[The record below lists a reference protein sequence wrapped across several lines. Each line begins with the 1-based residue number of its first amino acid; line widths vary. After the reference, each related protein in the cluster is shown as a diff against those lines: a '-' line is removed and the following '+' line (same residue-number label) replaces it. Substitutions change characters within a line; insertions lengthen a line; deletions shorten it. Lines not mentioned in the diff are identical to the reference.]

1 MIFREEDFSEEEFR
15 SVALLVERRF
25 GDCGRNDDGTFG
37 LNNDCQED
45 GGGISGNIS
54 PFAKSRTPAAK
65 KEKKKGG
72 GGGEGEIKLGNVRRQ
87 DTMLRGGKSVA
98 VIDSEAKDRAKAD
111 RQSNPMPSGSHP
123 ASTADLYDR
132 TIVQREDPKRPAKIT
147 SYDPVFTESDLAQN
161 GMFIAHESVARLLT
175 SRHEDERRAAGGEGP
190 AAVIDTRRDLSG
202 DQFEYVVSAVKQDVD
217 RAYEEGRNP
226 GFYST
231 DISECMEVMSGFYPE
246 LSNADEAKRRGT
258 APEDA
263 AFVFTMITAITS
275 NGTDPALNLESADRI
290 YRLYREHGSVRTPDE
305 IMGGERAKEIKS
317 ALNRF
322 QDMIDEFGESRARAV
337 LSGVTHAS
345 TVTRTMKK
353 LAKSSQEFGGSWSDK
368 GIGSG
373 ELADEVVPV
382 AAIFGP
388 KIGSFFANLS
398 GKHQFLTMDR
408 WLMRS
413 VGRVTGELITRST
426 PEAANKQANAAIKA
440 IKLKPRSRDILF
452 GVDKP
457 PLSLA
462 RDDVIKSLEL
472 QARTGI
478 VEENGAAYE
487 WAKAAQRAFNK
498 VPRGTRPDGSSYGSY
513 GVDADPQVHAAHKA
527 GNTLAK
533 SLVHEQQDPRSAR
546 ARRVIREVFR
556 EVAKRVSSEDPAARG
571 KVQVSEVQA
580 ILWQYEQNL
589 WKRLGAKTKIE
600 GDSLYSAAAKALKQR
615 RDSGEEVATLRPEKQ
630 KRPKSVRSADGAASE
645 ANEELDYQ
653 NQSGQDLW
661 DNEFENSGVD
671 FIEFFKELLEE
682 ELPSARSFF
691 KSLTD
696 RVYSARSEGEPSVT
710 LRAGE
715 ARHLLPRIGFDAPI
729 PAELRNSLPES
740 LSHARTLIDLHVT
753 KEGANWWRDNGTDA
767 EVFLDTADHES
778 PQNRAFD
785 AFVRKFFHESRDLP
799 VGSGN
804 GWASS
809 AELIKFDELW
819 DELDSE
825 GVWDEYDSE
834 GLEFRSGDCE
844 KDEGGRFAKGND
856 CAVGD
861 GPPASLKDAVVR
873 WKGSTSDIGLHVQ
886 DEIDGKPVPGSGT
899 GKKLREMAASLLK
912 EVKTNSE
919 PAPTLYR
926 GDDKSPEE
934 NSSPLLGWT
943 SNKKVA
949 EHWARVYGG
958 QVYEL
963 EGATG
968 LNLKKAVGETFDDGE
983 DEWVVMN
990 TRPKKSSRS
999 ADCGRDEGGKFGPK
1013 NDCASGDG
1021 YRGGHKAPRSDGYSK
1036 SADDVTGSWPDDIY
1050 SKDAGRLYG
1059 HGDPSID
1066 NESAKIIKSLKGKP
1080 DETVRIYRAVPSNVD
1095 DMINPGDWVS
1105 INETYAKQHG
1115 ESTMGGDYKVVSMT
1129 VPARHI
1135 FTDGNSI
1142 HEWGYDPRPKKKEL
1156 RSTCEKDEGGRFA
1169 KGNDCASS
1177 KGSSQQI
1184 KKHVASSGGRDELYS
1199 LVAKHIGTKKGFF
1212 GKSESG
1218 LQKPSELSRELGIDP
1233 VNAKELDEA
1242 HARGSQR
1249 DREGIASAIANI
1261 AAFNALPDSPRQARY
1276 SVDTPRTMQR
1286 QYGGTLFS
1294 WMTTG
1299 AMYNPVSDTI
1309 HVTAS
1314 KPTLG
1319 LQKRSH
1325 DAGYLSTPDDDHSLF
1340 HEHAHRDHYG
1350 ELRKRFG
1357 DPPPSGKDSQDEWA
1371 NSVLSGVGRSV
1382 AEEMKVDR
1390 AFAERVIPKISSV
1403 SSYAATDP
1411 FETVAEYTTAVRL
1424 GYMKNDPDLDRL
1436 CKAAF
1441 APVPKKI
1448 ARRKK

>member
-15 SVALLVERRF
+15 SVALLVERRA
-25 GDCGRNDDGTFG
+25 GDCGRNDDGTFAIK
-37 LNNDCQED
+37 NDCQED
-45 GGGISGNIS
+45 GGGISGIIS

-65 KEKKKGG
+65 KDKKGG
-72 GGGEGEIKLGNVRRQ
+72 GGGGGEIKLGNVRRQ
-87 DTMLRGGKSVA
+87 DVMLRGGKSVA

-111 RQSNPMPSGSHP
+111 RQRNPMPSGSHP

-132 TIVQREDPKRPAKIT
+132 TLVQRDDPKKPAKIT
-147 SYDPVFTESDLAQN
+147 SHDPVFTESDLAQN
-161 GMFIAHESVARLLT
+161 GTFIAHESVARLLT

-190 AAVIDTRRDLSG
+190 AAVIDTRRDLSS
-202 DQFEYVVSAVKQDVD
+202 DQFEYVVSAIKQDVD

-231 DISECMEVMSGFYPE
+231 DIAECMEVMSGFYPE

-258 APEDA
+258 TPEDA

-322 QDMIDEFGESRARAV
+322 QDMIDEFGESRVRAV

-353 LAKSSQEFGGSWSDK
+353 LAKSSQEFGGSWGDK

-426 PEAANKQANAAIKA
+426 PEAANKQANAALKA
-440 IKLKPRSRDILF
+440 IKSKPRSRDILF

-457 PLSLA
+457 PLSLT

-513 GVDADPQVHAAHKA
+513 GVDSDPQIHEAHKA

-556 EVAKRVSSEDPAARG
+556 EVAKRVSAEDPAARG

-615 RDSGEEVATLRPEKQ
+615 RDSGEEIATLRPEKQ
-630 KRPKSVRSADGAASE
+630 RRPKSVRSADAAASE
-645 ANEELDYQ
+645 ASEEFDYQ
-653 NQSGQDLW
+653 NQAGQDLW
-661 DNEFENSGVD
+661 DNEFENAGVD
-671 FIEFFKELLEE
+671 FVEFVKELLEGE
-682 ELPSARSFF
+682 SRSARSFF

-696 RVYSARSEGEPSVT
+696 QVHSARCEGESSVT

-715 ARHLLPRIGFDAPI
+715 ARTLLPRIGFDALI
-729 PAELRNSLPES
+729 PSELRGSLPES

-753 KEGANWWRDNGTDA
+753 KEGANWWRDNGTD
-767 EVFLDTADHES
+767 VDVVLDLDDRTS

-799 VGSGN
+799 VGSGD

-809 AELIKFDELW
+809 ADLIKFDELW

-834 GLEFRSGDCE
+834 
-844 KDEGGRFAKGND
+844 
-856 CAVGD
+856 
-861 GPPASLKDAVVR
+861 
-873 WKGSTSDIGLHVQ
+873 Q
-886 DEIDGKPVPGSGT
+886 ID
-899 GKKLREMAASLLK
+899 
-912 EVKTNSE
+912 
-919 PAPTLYR
+919 
-926 GDDKSPEE
+926 
-934 NSSPLLGWT
+934 
-943 SNKKVA
+943 
-949 EHWARVYGG
+949 
-958 QVYEL
+958 
-963 EGATG
+963 
-968 LNLKKAVGETFDDGE
+968 F
-983 DEWVVMN
+983 
-990 TRPKKSSRS
+990 RS
-999 ADCGRDEGGKFGPK
+999 ADCGANKKGGGGFQEGNTCGGGDRPL
-1013 NDCASGDG
+1013 ASKGEISKRFESG
-1021 YRGGHKAPRSDGYSK
+1021 EKPSKALQSLGFRRMNFTAIDK
-1036 SADDVTGSWPDDIY
+1036 ALENADDKQKQRILADLDSLAKAIAVDKRLADVPIRVGPVSEIFKNNKEVLRSLRDGAKEGSLGAVA
-1050 SKDAGRLYG
+1050 DA
-1059 HGDPSID
+1059 
-1066 NESAKIIKSLKGKP
+1066 ESGTLA
-1080 DETVRIYRAVPSNVD
+1080 
-1095 DMINPGDWVS
+1095 
-1105 INETYAKQHG
+1105 
-1115 ESTMGGDYKVVSMT
+1115 
-1129 VPARHI
+1129 I
-1135 FTDGNSI
+1135 FTDGEEYDEGEYKKGWNSSNKREAMVL
-1142 HEWGYDPRPKKKEL
+1142 HELAHLEHYKSAAQVFPHPGEDELPGVHPIDYYMTKAESRATSLLKKEPSLKKKVRGVSEYA
-1156 RSTCEKDEGGRFA
+1156 STD
-1169 KGNDCASS
+1169 
-1177 KGSSQQI
+1177 I
-1184 KKHVASSGGRDELYS
+1184 
-1199 LVAKHIGTKKGFF
+1199 
-1212 GKSESG
+1212 
-1218 LQKPSELSRELGIDP
+1218 
-1233 VNAKELDEA
+1233 
-1242 HARGSQR
+1242 
-1249 DREGIASAIANI
+1249 
-1261 AAFNALPDSPRQARY
+1261 
-1276 SVDTPRTMQR
+1276 
-1286 QYGGTLFS
+1286 
-1294 WMTTG
+1294 
-1299 AMYNPVSDTI
+1299 
-1309 HVTAS
+1309 
-1314 KPTLG
+1314 
-1319 LQKRSH
+1319 
-1325 DAGYLSTPDDDHSLF
+1325 
-1340 HEHAHRDHYG
+1340 
-1350 ELRKRFG
+1350 
-1357 DPPPSGKDSQDEWA
+1357 
-1371 NSVLSGVGRSV
+1371 
-1382 AEEMKVDR
+1382 
-1390 AFAERVIPKISSV
+1390 
-1403 SSYAATDP
+1403 
-1411 FETVAEYTTAVRL
+1411 FEFVAEYSSAVSL
-1424 GYMKNDPDLDRL
+1424 GEIQPDKDLDRL
-1436 CKAAF
+1436 CVAAG
-1441 APVPKKI
+1441 AKPP
-1448 ARRKK
+1448 RRSKR